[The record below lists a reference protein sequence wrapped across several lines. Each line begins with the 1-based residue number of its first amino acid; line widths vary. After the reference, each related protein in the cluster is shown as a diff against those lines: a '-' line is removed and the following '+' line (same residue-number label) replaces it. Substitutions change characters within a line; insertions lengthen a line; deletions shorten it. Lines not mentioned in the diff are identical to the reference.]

1 MIPDFKTYIGESA
14 WGEMRHRSS
23 GMKIRKE
30 DDVNLMDKDTLY
42 NYIMSTYGDMCIS
55 VNNLDEY
62 ILVKIVRGYE
72 LSLHYKN
79 NKIDEILSDGFDFG
93 DSSEFDTKFKIVKEE
108 KALYKIFNLNGTV
121 TNKTALDFIE
131 FYYKNVIGDKE
142 FDLLKKLI
150 KEFVNSSD
158 EYSLNSFCDY
168 IKTKKS
174 LTVNH
179 IIGRL
184 IYFIKNNEDFYS
196 DEISK
201 VTKGINESAWGEMR
215 RRSSGEQIR
224 KEDDLDNLSFEEFY
238 EYLRKKY
245 TPKTQRLAGNK
256 EIGHRLKLEDMD
268 VIQVIIPI
276 EEVGNFCKSLVV
288 EYSKTTEKC
297 LRVRS
302 PKSMYEKYDN
312 LKRFLDKKYDIKDE
326 EGHRLIIPKAG
337 KLTNN
342 NIVELINIFLLIS
355 DNPLLKKNS

>member
-14 WGEMRHRSS
+14 WGEMR
-23 GMKIRKE
+23 
-30 DDVNLMDKDTLY
+30 
-42 NYIMSTYGDMCIS
+42 
-55 VNNLDEY
+55 
-62 ILVKIVRGYE
+62 
-72 LSLHYKN
+72 
-79 NKIDEILSDGFDFG
+79 
-93 DSSEFDTKFKIVKEE
+93 
-108 KALYKIFNLNGTV
+108 
-121 TNKTALDFIE
+121 
-131 FYYKNVIGDKE
+131 
-142 FDLLKKLI
+142 KK
-150 KEFVNSSD
+150 
-158 EYSLNSFCDY
+158 
-168 IKTKKS
+168 
-174 LTVNH
+174 
-179 IIGRL
+179 
-184 IYFIKNNEDFYS
+184 
-196 DEISK
+196 
-201 VTKGINESAWGEMR
+201 
-215 RRSSGEQIR
+215 SSGEQIR

-245 TPKTQRLAGNK
+245 TPKIQRLAGNK

-302 PKSMYEKYDN
+302 RKSMYEKYDN